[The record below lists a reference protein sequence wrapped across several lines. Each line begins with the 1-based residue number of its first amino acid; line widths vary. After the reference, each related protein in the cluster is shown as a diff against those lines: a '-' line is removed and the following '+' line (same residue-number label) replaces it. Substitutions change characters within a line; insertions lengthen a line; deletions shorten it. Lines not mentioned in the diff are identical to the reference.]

1 MSEQQQQTGA
11 GGMDRFTRN
20 YLIGLGVIAGI
31 VLLSWVASWDSRVG
45 EINDLLKKDPL
56 VDAYVYPFR
65 VIAINN
71 GVAEISTP
79 RSYQV
84 PVIRFLALVYPQL
97 AGKAQDAPEM
107 MAAQAELVRVQKRVA
122 EIVKVQADIKGVRWT
137 LDRQWY
143 SDRGISLGP

>member
-1 MSEQQQQTGA
+1 MSEQQQQADA

-31 VLLSWVASWDSRVG
+31 VLLSWVASWDPRVG
-45 EINDLLKKDPL
+45 EINDLLKKDPS

-84 PVIRFLALVYPQL
+84 PVMKFLILVYPQL

-122 EIVKVQADIKGVRWT
+122 EIAKGQADIKAVRWT